1 MVTCGSMETISKSVM
16 GESGEADMV
25 ASVVVVVAVV
35 DAVVVVVVVVVVV
48 AAVDLASVLVVF
60 GLLLT
65 VGLVP
70 PFSSFSHSIVN
81 SAVKCLCLNNSIY

>member
-1 MVTCGSMETISKSVM
+1 MVTWGSMETISKSAM
-16 GESGEADMV
+16 GESGEADIV

-35 DAVVVVVVVVVVV
+35 VVVVVVVV
-48 AAVDLASVLVVF
+48 AVVDLASVLAVF

-81 SAVKCLCLNNSIY
+81 SAVKCLFK